1 MRLSL
6 QTILLLRQAALALV
20 AALEAAALEGYGW
33 TPRAKRQQQV
43 DNRATLEA

>member
-6 QTILLLRQAALALV
+6 QTILLLRRAALAFV

-33 TPRAKRQQQV
+33 TPRGHSKHEV
-43 DNRATLEA
+43 DISAILDA

>member
-6 QTILLLRQAALALV
+6 QTLLLLRRAALAFI

-33 TPRAKRQQQV
+33 TPRGHSRQQIDEYV
-43 DNRATLEA
+43 TLDA